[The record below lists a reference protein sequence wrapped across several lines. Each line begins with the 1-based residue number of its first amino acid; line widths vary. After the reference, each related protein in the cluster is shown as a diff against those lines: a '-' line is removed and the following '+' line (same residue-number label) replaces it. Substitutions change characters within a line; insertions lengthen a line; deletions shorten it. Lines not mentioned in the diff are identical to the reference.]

1 MTSDSQGYSTK
12 FTRLLEQLASAL
24 DELSI
29 RYMIIGGQAVLI
41 YGEPRL
47 TKDIDVTLALDSNGL
62 TSLMPVVDKLKL
74 TVLVEQPQ
82 EFVKRTS
89 VLPVRDIETGIR
101 IDFIFS
107 FTPYERQ
114 AIGHARK
121 VRLGEVDVAFATLE
135 DVIVHK
141 IFSGRPRDIED
152 VRSIVRKNREHD
164 RNYVREW
171 LKTFDESLKS
181 NGVEIYAHILSE
193 EIPNEKID

>member
-29 RYMIIGGQAVLI
+29 RYMIIGGQAVLV

-89 VLPVRDIETGIR
+89 VLPVRDIGTGIR
-101 IDFIFS
+101 IDFVFS

-121 VRLGEVDVAFATLE
+121 VRLGEVDVTFATLE

-152 VRSIVRKNREHD
+152 VRSIVRKSREHD
-164 RNYVREW
+164 RNYVLKW

-181 NGVEIYAHILSE
+181 NGLETYVHILSE
-193 EIPNEKID
+193 ETPDKKID

>member
-1 MTSDSQGYSTK
+1 M
-12 FTRLLEQLASAL
+12 
-24 DELSI
+24 
-29 RYMIIGGQAVLI
+29 
-41 YGEPRL
+41 

-101 IDFIFS
+101 IDFVFS

-152 VRSIVRKNREHD
+152 VRSIVRKSREHD
-164 RNYVREW
+164 RNYVRKW

-181 NGVEIYAHILSE
+181 NGLETYAHILSE
-193 EIPNEKID
+193 EIPDKEIG